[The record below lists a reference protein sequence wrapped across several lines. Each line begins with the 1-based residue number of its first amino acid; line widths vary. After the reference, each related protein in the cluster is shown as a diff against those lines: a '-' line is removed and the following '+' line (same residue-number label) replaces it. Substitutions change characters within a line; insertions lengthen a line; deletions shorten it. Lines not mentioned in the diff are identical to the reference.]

1 MVVSGTSL
9 VVPPAAGDVVLTG
22 RVVAAPGRGVSRVP
36 PPPPTT
42 GPPPTGP
49 PEAVDTM
56 VTSAGLDVLV
66 PGSLVSTRARNP
78 FSSAS

>member
-36 PPPPTT
+36 PP
-42 GPPPTGP
+42 PPPTGP